1 MEMEQIKAYAAA
13 HAEEARQLTEDLCRI
28 PAPFGKE
35 RARAEFCKS
44 WLERYGAQN
53 VRIDSAD
60 NMVLELNA
68 AGKDRLTVRMA
79 HTDTVFPDTEPM
91 EVRREGGRLLC
102 PGVGDDTANL
112 AVLLMA
118 ARFLLEQGVTP
129 KSGLVIAVNSGE
141 EGLGNLRG
149 CRQLMA
155 DYRGRVARMI
165 SFDGYYNRLWNK
177 AVGSARYRVTVRTR
191 GGHSFRDFGAPNAI
205 AQLSELILAL
215 YAIRPHWG
223 PEGTVTTYNVGAI
236 QGGTSVNTIAQE
248 ASMLYEYRSD
258 EAAGL
263 RGMEEAFRAVVE
275 DFRARGAEI
284 EVESLGVRPCGEGV
298 DPLAQKELS
307 DWSEALLKKHTA
319 GGIIVEPASTDCN
332 IPLSLGIPAVSFGL
346 CDGGG
351 AHTRQEWIETAS
363 LETGLRIALE
373 TVLDISGMT
382 G

>member
-13 HAEEARQLTEDLCRI
+13 HADEARQLTEELCRI
-28 PAPFGKE
+28 PAPSGKE
-35 RARAEFCKS
+35 RARAEFCRD
-44 WLERYGAQN
+44 WLERCGTKD
-53 VRIDSAD
+53 VRIDGAD

-68 AGKDRLTVRMA
+68 AGSDALTVLMA

-91 EVRREGGRLLC
+91 EVHQEGGRLLC

-112 AVLLMA
+112 AVLLVA
-118 ARFLLEQGVTP
+118 ARFLLEQGITP
-129 KSGLVIAVNSGE
+129 KHGLVIAANSGE

-149 CRQLMA
+149 SRQLMA

-205 AQLSELILAL
+205 ALLAEIISAL
-215 YAIRPHWG
+215 YDIQPHWG
-223 PEGTVTTYNVGAI
+223 PAGAVTTYNVGMV

-263 RGMEEAFRAVVE
+263 RGMEEAFLAVVE
-275 DFRARGAEI
+275 DFRVRGADI

-298 DPLAQKELS
+298 DPVVQAALS
-307 DWSEALLKKHTA
+307 DWSEALLRRYT
-319 GGIIVEPASTDCN
+319 GGNIVVEPASTDCN

-346 CDGGG
+346 CGGGG

-363 LETGLRIALE
+363 LETGLCIALE
-373 TVLDISGMT
+373 TVLYVSE
-382 G
+382 

>member
-13 HAEEARQLTEDLCRI
+13 HADEARQLTEELCRI
-28 PAPFGKE
+28 PAPSGKE
-35 RARAEFCKS
+35 RARAEFCRD
-44 WLERYGAQN
+44 WLERCGTKD
-53 VRIDSAD
+53 VRIDGAD

-68 AGKDRLTVRMA
+68 AGSDVLTVLMA

-91 EVRREGGRLLC
+91 EVHQEGGRLLC

-112 AVLLMA
+112 AVLLLA
-118 ARFLLEQGVTP
+118 ARFLLEQGISP
-129 KSGLVIAVNSGE
+129 KHGLVIAANSGE

-149 CRQLMA
+149 SRQLMA

-205 AQLSELILAL
+205 ALLAEIISAL
-215 YAIRPHWG
+215 YDIQPHWG
-223 PEGTVTTYNVGAI
+223 PAGTVTTYNVGMV

-263 RGMEEAFRAVVE
+263 RGMEEAFLAVVE
-275 DFRARGAEI
+275 DFRVRGADI

-298 DPLAQKELS
+298 DPVAQAALS
-307 DWSEALLKKHTA
+307 DWSEALLRRYT
-319 GGIIVEPASTDCN
+319 GGNIVVEPASTDCN

-346 CDGGG
+346 CGGGG

-363 LETGLRIALE
+363 LETGLCIALE
-373 TVLDISGMT
+373 TVLYVSE
-382 G
+382 

>member
-1 MEMEQIKAYAAA
+1 MTMEQIRAYAAA
-13 HAEEARQLTEDLCRI
+13 HAEEARRLTEALCRI
-28 PAPFGKE
+28 PAPSGKE

-44 WLERYGAQN
+44 WLERYGAQGI
-53 VRIDSAD
+53 RIDDAD
-60 NMVLELNA
+60 NMALELNA
-68 AGKDRLTVRMA
+68 AGSDAMTVLTA

-91 EVRREGGRLLC
+91 EVHQGGGRLLC

-112 AVLLMA
+112 AVLLLA
-118 ARFLLEQGVTP
+118 TRFLLEQGIAP
-129 KSGLVIAVNSGE
+129 KRGLVIAANSGE

-149 CRQLMA
+149 CRRLMA

-205 AQLSELILAL
+205 AQLSELISAL
-215 YAIRPHWG
+215 YAIKPHWG
-223 PEGTVTTYNVGAI
+223 PERTATTYNVGTV

-263 RGMEEAFRAVVE
+263 LGMEKAFQAVVE
-275 DFRARGAEI
+275 DFRAKGVDI

-298 DPLAQKELS
+298 DPVAQKALS
-307 DWSEALLKKHTA
+307 DWSEALLRRHTA
-319 GGIIVEPASTDCN
+319 GDIVVEPASTDCN

-351 AHTRQEWIETAS
+351 AHTRQEWIEIAS

-373 TVLDISGMT
+373 TVLYVSE
-382 G
+382 

>member
-1 MEMEQIKAYAAA
+1 MRMEQIRAYAAA
-13 HAEEARQLTEDLCRI
+13 HADEARQLTEDLCRI
-28 PAPFGKE
+28 PAPSGKE
-35 RARAEFCKS
+35 RARAEFCRD
-44 WLERYGAQN
+44 WLERCGTN
-53 VRIDSAD
+53 DVRIDGAD

-68 AGKDRLTVRMA
+68 AGSDVLTVLMA

-91 EVRREGGRLLC
+91 EVHQEGGRLLC

-112 AVLLMA
+112 AVLLLA
-118 ARFLLEQGVTP
+118 ARFLLEQGISP
-129 KSGLVIAVNSGE
+129 KHGLVIAANSGE

-149 CRQLMA
+149 SRQLMA

-205 AQLSELILAL
+205 ALLAEIISAL
-215 YAIRPHWG
+215 YDIQPHWG
-223 PEGTVTTYNVGAI
+223 PAGTVTTYNVGMV

-263 RGMEEAFRAVVE
+263 RGMEEAFLAVVE
-275 DFRARGAEI
+275 DFRVRGADI

-298 DPLAQKELS
+298 DPVAQAALS
-307 DWSEALLKKHTA
+307 DWSEALLRRYT
-319 GGIIVEPASTDCN
+319 GGNIVVEPASTDCN

-346 CDGGG
+346 CGGGG

-363 LETGLRIALE
+363 LETGLCIALE
-373 TVLDISGMT
+373 TVLYVSE
-382 G
+382 

>member
-13 HAEEARQLTEDLCRI
+13 HADEARQLTEELCRI
-28 PAPFGKE
+28 PAPSGKE
-35 RARAEFCKS
+35 RARAEFCKA

-60 NMVLELNA
+60 NMVLELNV
-68 AGKDRLTVRMA
+68 AGSDALTVLMA

-91 EVRREGGRLLC
+91 EVHQEGGRLLC

-112 AVLLMA
+112 AVLLLA
-118 ARFLLEQGVTP
+118 ARFLLEQGISP
-129 KSGLVIAVNSGE
+129 KHGLVIAANSGE

-149 CRQLMA
+149 SRQLMA

-205 AQLSELILAL
+205 ALLAEIISAL
-215 YAIRPHWG
+215 YDIQPHWG
-223 PEGTVTTYNVGAI
+223 PAGTVTTYNVGMV

-248 ASMLYEYRSD
+248 TSMLYEYRSD

-263 RGMEEAFRAVVE
+263 RGMEEAFLAVVE
-275 DFRARGAEI
+275 DFRVRGADI
-284 EVESLGVRPCGEGV
+284 EMESLGVRPCGEGV
-298 DPLAQKELS
+298 DPVAQAALS
-307 DWSEALLKKHTA
+307 DWSEALLRRYT
-319 GGIIVEPASTDCN
+319 GGNIVVEPASTDCN
-332 IPLSLGIPAVSFGL
+332 IPLSQGIPAVSFGL

-363 LETGLRIALE
+363 LETGLCIALE
-373 TVLDISGMT
+373 TMLRFSA
-382 G
+382 

>member
-13 HAEEARQLTEDLCRI
+13 HADEARQLTEELCRI
-28 PAPFGKE
+28 PAPSGKE
-35 RARAEFCKS
+35 RARAEFCRD
-44 WLERYGAQN
+44 WLERCGTKD
-53 VRIDSAD
+53 VRIDGAD

-68 AGKDRLTVRMA
+68 AGSDALTVLMA

-91 EVRREGGRLLC
+91 EVHQEGGRLLC

-112 AVLLMA
+112 AVLLLA
-118 ARFLLEQGVTP
+118 ARFLLEQGISP
-129 KSGLVIAVNSGE
+129 KHGLVIAANSGE

-149 CRQLMA
+149 SRQLMA

-205 AQLSELILAL
+205 ALLAEIISAL
-215 YAIRPHWG
+215 YDIQPHWG
-223 PEGTVTTYNVGAI
+223 PAGTVTTYNVGMV

-263 RGMEEAFRAVVE
+263 RGMEEAFLAVVE
-275 DFRARGAEI
+275 DFRVRGVDI

-298 DPLAQKELS
+298 DPAAQQELS
-307 DWSEALLKKHTA
+307 DWSEALLRSHTA
-319 GGIIVEPASTDCN
+319 GEIVVEPASTDCN

-346 CDGGG
+346 CGGGG

-363 LETGLRIALE
+363 LETGLCIALE
-373 TVLDISGMT
+373 TVLYVSE
-382 G
+382 

>member
-13 HAEEARQLTEDLCRI
+13 HADEARQLTEELCRI
-28 PAPFGKE
+28 PAPSGKE
-35 RARAEFCKS
+35 RARAEFCRD
-44 WLERYGAQN
+44 WLERCGTKD
-53 VRIDSAD
+53 VRIDGAD

-68 AGKDRLTVRMA
+68 AGSNALTVLMA

-91 EVRREGGRLLC
+91 EVHQEGGRLLC

-112 AVLLMA
+112 AVLLLA
-118 ARFLLEQGVTP
+118 ARFLLEQGISP
-129 KSGLVIAVNSGE
+129 KHGLVIAANSGE

-149 CRQLMA
+149 SRQLMA

-205 AQLSELILAL
+205 ALLAEIISAL
-215 YAIRPHWG
+215 YDIQPHWG
-223 PEGTVTTYNVGAI
+223 PAGTVTTYNVGMV

-263 RGMEEAFRAVVE
+263 RGMEEAFLAVVE
-275 DFRARGAEI
+275 DFRVRGADI
-284 EVESLGVRPCGEGV
+284 EVESLGVRPCGERV
-298 DPLAQKELS
+298 DPVAQAALS
-307 DWSEALLKKHTA
+307 DWSEALLRRYT
-319 GGIIVEPASTDCN
+319 GGNIVVEPASTDCN

-346 CDGGG
+346 CGGGG

-363 LETGLRIALE
+363 LETGLCIALE
-373 TVLDISGMT
+373 TVLYVSE
-382 G
+382 

>member
-68 AGKDRLTVRMA
+68 AGSDALTVLMA
-79 HTDTVFPDTEPM
+79 HTDTVFPDTAPM
-91 EVRREGGRLLC
+91 EVRRKGGRLLC

-112 AVLLMA
+112 AELLVA
-118 ARFLLEQGVTP
+118 ARFLLEQGISP
-129 KSGLVIAVNSGE
+129 KHGLVIAANSGE

-149 CRQLMA
+149 CRQLIA

-205 AQLSELILAL
+205 AQFSELILAL

-284 EVESLGVRPCGEGV
+284 EVESLGIRPCGEGV
-298 DPLAQKELS
+298 DPAAQRELS

-319 GGIIVEPASTDCN
+319 GDIVVEPASTDCN

-373 TVLDISGMT
+373 TVLYVLE
-382 G
+382 

>member
-13 HAEEARQLTEDLCRI
+13 HADEARQLTEELCRI
-28 PAPFGKE
+28 PAPSGKE
-35 RARAEFCKS
+35 RARAEFCRD
-44 WLERYGAQN
+44 WLERCGTKD
-53 VRIDSAD
+53 VRIDGAD

-68 AGKDRLTVRMA
+68 AGSDALTVLMA

-91 EVRREGGRLLC
+91 EVHQEGGRLLC

-112 AVLLMA
+112 AVLLLA
-118 ARFLLEQGVTP
+118 ARFLLEQGISP
-129 KSGLVIAVNSGE
+129 KHGLVIAANSGE

-149 CRQLMA
+149 SRQLMA

-205 AQLSELILAL
+205 ALLAEIISAL
-215 YAIRPHWG
+215 YDIQPHWG
-223 PEGTVTTYNVGAI
+223 PAGTVTTYNVGMV

-248 ASMLYEYRSD
+248 TSMLYEYRSD

-263 RGMEEAFRAVVE
+263 RGMEEAFLAVVE
-275 DFRARGAEI
+275 DFRVRGADI
-284 EVESLGVRPCGEGV
+284 EMESLGVRPCGEGV
-298 DPLAQKELS
+298 DPVAQAALS
-307 DWSEALLKKHTA
+307 DWSEALLRRYT
-319 GGIIVEPASTDCN
+319 GGNIVVEPASTDCN

-346 CDGGG
+346 CGGGG

-363 LETGLRIALE
+363 LETGLCIALE
-373 TVLDISGMT
+373 TVLYVSE
-382 G
+382 

>member
-13 HAEEARQLTEDLCRI
+13 HADEARQLTEELCRI
-28 PAPFGKE
+28 PAPSGKE
-35 RARAEFCKS
+35 RARAEFCRD
-44 WLERYGAQN
+44 WLERCGTKD
-53 VRIDSAD
+53 VRIDGAD

-68 AGKDRLTVRMA
+68 AGSDALTVLMA

-91 EVRREGGRLLC
+91 EVHQEGGRLLC

-112 AVLLMA
+112 AVLLLA
-118 ARFLLEQGVTP
+118 ARFLLEQGISP
-129 KSGLVIAVNSGE
+129 KHGLVIAANSGE

-149 CRQLMA
+149 SRQLMA

-205 AQLSELILAL
+205 ALLAEIISAL
-215 YAIRPHWG
+215 YDIQPHWG
-223 PEGTVTTYNVGAI
+223 PAGAVTTYNVGMV

-248 ASMLYEYRSD
+248 TSMLYEYRSD

-263 RGMEEAFRAVVE
+263 RGMEEAFLAVVE
-275 DFRARGAEI
+275 DFRVRGADI

-298 DPLAQKELS
+298 DPVVQAALS
-307 DWSEALLKKHTA
+307 DWSEALLRRYT
-319 GGIIVEPASTDCN
+319 GGNIVVEPASTDCN

-346 CDGGG
+346 CGGGG

-363 LETGLRIALE
+363 LETGLCIALE
-373 TVLDISGMT
+373 TVLYVSE
-382 G
+382 

>member
-13 HAEEARQLTEDLCRI
+13 HADEARQLTEELCRI
-28 PAPFGKE
+28 PAPSGKE
-35 RARAEFCKS
+35 RARAEFCKA

-68 AGKDRLTVRMA
+68 AGSDVLTVLMA

-91 EVRREGGRLLC
+91 EVCREGGRLLC

-112 AVLLMA
+112 AVLLLA
-118 ARFLLEQGVTP
+118 ARFLLEQGISP
-129 KSGLVIAVNSGE
+129 KHGLVIAANSGE

-149 CRQLMA
+149 SRQLMA

-205 AQLSELILAL
+205 ALLAEIISAL
-215 YAIRPHWG
+215 YDIQPHWG
-223 PEGTVTTYNVGAI
+223 PAGAVTTYNVGMV

-263 RGMEEAFRAVVE
+263 RGMEEAFLAVVE
-275 DFRARGAEI
+275 DFRVRGADI

-298 DPLAQKELS
+298 DPVAQAALS
-307 DWSEALLKKHTA
+307 DWSEALLRRYT
-319 GGIIVEPASTDCN
+319 GGNIVVEPASTDCN

-346 CDGGG
+346 CGGGG

-363 LETGLRIALE
+363 LETGLCIALE
-373 TVLDISGMT
+373 TVLYVSE
-382 G
+382 

>member
-1 MEMEQIKAYAAA
+1 MTAEQIRAYAAA
-13 HAEEARQLTEDLCRI
+13 HAGETLRLTEELCRI
-28 PAPFGKE
+28 PAPSGRE
-35 RARAEFCKS
+35 RERAEFCKG
-44 WLERYGAQN
+44 WLERYGAKN
-53 VRIDSAD
+53 VRIDGAD

-68 AGKDRLTVRMA
+68 AGSGDLTVLMA

-112 AVLLMA
+112 AALLMA
-118 ARFLLEQGVTP
+118 ARFLLEQGIPP
-129 KSGLVIAVNSGE
+129 KHGLVIAANSGE

-155 DYRGRVARMI
+155 DYRGRVARLI

-191 GGHSFRDFGAPNAI
+191 GGHSFRDFGTPNAI
-205 AQLSELILAL
+205 AQLSELIGAL
-215 YAIRPHWG
+215 YAIEPHWG
-223 PEGTVTTYNVGAI
+223 PEGTVTTYNVGTVR
-236 QGGTSVNTIAQE
+236 GGTSVNTIAQE

-263 RGMEEAFRAVVE
+263 RGMETAFSAVAEAFRAKGVE
-275 DFRARGAEI
+275 V
-284 EVESLGVRPCGEGV
+284 EVESMGVRPCGEGV
-298 DPLAQKELS
+298 DRLAQQALS
-307 DWSEALLKKHTA
+307 DWSEALLRRQP
-319 GGIIVEPASTDCN
+319 GGEIVVEPASTDCN

-373 TVLDISGMT
+373 TMLYVSE
-382 G
+382 

>member
-13 HAEEARQLTEDLCRI
+13 HAAEALRLTEDLCRI
-28 PAPFGKE
+28 PAPSGKE
-35 RARAEFCKS
+35 RARAEFCKI

-53 VRIDSAD
+53 VRIDGAD
-60 NMVLELNA
+60 NMVLELNVVGSDA
-68 AGKDRLTVRMA
+68 LTVLTA
-79 HTDTVFPDTEPM
+79 HTDTVFPDAEPM

-112 AVLLMA
+112 AALLLS
-118 ARFLLEQGVTP
+118 ARFLLEQGISP
-129 KSGLVIAVNSGE
+129 KNGLVIAANSGE

-155 DYRGRVARMI
+155 DYRGRVARLI

-191 GGHSFRDFGAPNAI
+191 GGHSFRDFGTPNAI
-205 AQLSELILAL
+205 ARLSELIGVL
-215 YAIRPHWG
+215 YAIEPHWG
-223 PEGTVTTYNVGAI
+223 PVGTVTTYNVGTI

-263 RGMEEAFRAVVE
+263 RGMEETFSAVVE
-275 DFRARGAEI
+275 DFRARGVDI

-298 DPLAQKELS
+298 DPAAQKALS
-307 DWSEALLKKHTA
+307 DWSEALLRRHT
-319 GGIIVEPASTDCN
+319 GGDIVVEPASTDCN

-346 CDGGG
+346 CAGGG
-351 AHTRQEWIETAS
+351 AHTRQEWVETAS

-373 TVLDISGMT
+373 TVLHVSE
-382 G
+382 

>member
-1 MEMEQIKAYAAA
+1 MTIEQINAYAAA
-13 HAEEARQLTEDLCRI
+13 HAQEARQLTEELCRI
-28 PAPFGKE
+28 PAPSGKE
-35 RARAEFCKS
+35 RARAEFCRD
-44 WLERYGAQN
+44 WLERYGAKD
-53 VRIDSAD
+53 VRIDGAD

-68 AGKDRLTVRMA
+68 AGSDALTVLMA

-112 AVLLMA
+112 AVLLLA
-118 ARFLLEQGVTP
+118 ARFLLEQEIFP
-129 KSGLVIAVNSGE
+129 KHGLVIAANSGE

-155 DYRGRVARMI
+155 DYRGRVARLI
-165 SFDGYYNRLWNK
+165 SFDGYTNRLWNK

-191 GGHSFRDFGAPNAI
+191 GGHSFRDFGTPNAI
-205 AQLSELILAL
+205 ARLSELITAL
-215 YAIRPHWG
+215 YAIQPHWG
-223 PEGTVTTYNVGAI
+223 PEGTVTTYNVGTI
-236 QGGTSVNTIAQE
+236 QGGTSVNTVAQE

-263 RGMEEAFRAVVE
+263 RGMEESFRAVVE
-275 DFRARGAEI
+275 DFRARGVEI

-298 DPLAQKELS
+298 DPAAQKALS
-307 DWSEALLKKHTA
+307 DWSQALLRRHTA
-319 GGIIVEPASTDCN
+319 GDIVVEPASTDCN

-346 CDGGG
+346 CAGGG
-351 AHTRQEWIETAS
+351 AHTRQEWIETDS

-373 TVLDISGMT
+373 TVLYVSE
-382 G
+382 

>member
-13 HAEEARQLTEDLCRI
+13 HADEARQLTEELCRI
-28 PAPFGKE
+28 PAPSGKE
-35 RARAEFCKS
+35 RARAEFCRD
-44 WLERYGAQN
+44 WLERCGAKD
-53 VRIDSAD
+53 VRIDGAD

-68 AGKDRLTVRMA
+68 AGSDALTVLMA

-91 EVRREGGRLLC
+91 EVHQEGGRLLC

-112 AVLLMA
+112 AVLLLA
-118 ARFLLEQGVTP
+118 ARFLLEQGISP
-129 KSGLVIAVNSGE
+129 KHGLVIAANSGE

-149 CRQLMA
+149 SRQLMA

-205 AQLSELILAL
+205 ALLAEIISAL
-215 YAIRPHWG
+215 YDIQPHWG
-223 PEGTVTTYNVGAI
+223 PAGTVTTYNVGMV

-248 ASMLYEYRSD
+248 TSMLYEYRSD

-263 RGMEEAFRAVVE
+263 RGMEEAFLAVVE
-275 DFRARGAEI
+275 DFRVRGADI

-298 DPLAQKELS
+298 DPVAQAALS
-307 DWSEALLKKHTA
+307 DWSEALLRRYT
-319 GGIIVEPASTDCN
+319 GGNIVVEPASTDCN

-346 CDGGG
+346 CGGGG

-363 LETGLRIALE
+363 LETGLCIALE
-373 TVLDISGMT
+373 TVLYVSE
-382 G
+382 

>member
-13 HAEEARQLTEDLCRI
+13 HAEEARQLMEDLCRI
-28 PAPFGKE
+28 PAPSGQE

-53 VRIDSAD
+53 VRIDGAD

-68 AGKDRLTVRMA
+68 AGSDVLTVLMA

-91 EVRREGGRLLC
+91 EVHQEGGRLLC

-112 AVLLMA
+112 AVLLVA
-118 ARFLLEQGVTP
+118 ARFLLEQGITP
-129 KSGLVIAVNSGE
+129 KHGLVIAANSGE

-149 CRQLMA
+149 CRQLMG
-155 DYRGRVARMI
+155 DYRGRVARLI

-177 AVGSARYRVTVRTR
+177 AVGSARYRVTVRTQ
-191 GGHSFRDFGAPNAI
+191 GGHSFRDCGTPNAI
-205 AQLSELILAL
+205 AKLAELIGVL
-215 YAIRPHWG
+215 YAMEPHWG
-223 PEGTVTTYNVGAI
+223 PEGTVTTYNVGTI

-263 RGMEEAFRAVVE
+263 RGMEAAFLAVVE
-275 DFRARGAEI
+275 DFRAKGVDI

-298 DPLAQKELS
+298 DPAAQQELS
-307 DWSEALLKKHTA
+307 DWSEALLRRHTA
-319 GGIIVEPASTDCN
+319 GEIVVEPASTDCN

-373 TVLDISGMT
+373 TVLYVSE
-382 G
+382 

>member
-13 HAEEARQLTEDLCRI
+13 HADEARQLTEELCRI
-28 PAPFGKE
+28 PAPSGKE
-35 RARAEFCKS
+35 RARAEFCRD
-44 WLERYGAQN
+44 WLERCGTKD
-53 VRIDSAD
+53 VRIDGAD

-68 AGKDRLTVRMA
+68 AGSDVLTVLMA

-91 EVRREGGRLLC
+91 EVHQEGGRLLC

-112 AVLLMA
+112 AVLLLA
-118 ARFLLEQGVTP
+118 ARFLLEQGISP
-129 KSGLVIAVNSGE
+129 KHGLVIAANSGE

-149 CRQLMA
+149 SRQLMA

-191 GGHSFRDFGAPNAI
+191 GGHSFRDFGTPNAI
-205 AQLSELILAL
+205 ALLAEIISAL
-215 YAIRPHWG
+215 YDIQPHWG
-223 PEGTVTTYNVGAI
+223 PAGTVTTYNVGMV

-263 RGMEEAFRAVVE
+263 RGMEEAFLAVVE
-275 DFRARGAEI
+275 DFRVRGADI

-298 DPLAQKELS
+298 DPVAQAALS
-307 DWSEALLKKHTA
+307 DWSEALLRRYT
-319 GGIIVEPASTDCN
+319 GGNIVVEPASTDCN

-351 AHTRQEWIETAS
+351 AHTRQEWIETDS

-373 TVLDISGMT
+373 TVLYVSE
-382 G
+382 

>member
-13 HAEEARQLTEDLCRI
+13 HADEARQLTEELCRI
-28 PAPFGKE
+28 PAPSGKE
-35 RARAEFCKS
+35 RARAEFCRD
-44 WLERYGAQN
+44 WLERCGTKD
-53 VRIDSAD
+53 VRIDGAD

-68 AGKDRLTVRMA
+68 AGSDALTVLMA

-91 EVRREGGRLLC
+91 EVHQEGGRLLC

-112 AVLLMA
+112 AVLLLA
-118 ARFLLEQGVTP
+118 ARFLLEQGISP
-129 KSGLVIAVNSGE
+129 KHGLVIAANSGE

-149 CRQLMA
+149 SRQLMA

-205 AQLSELILAL
+205 ALLAEIISAL
-215 YAIRPHWG
+215 YDIQPHWG
-223 PEGTVTTYNVGAI
+223 PAGTVTTYNVGMV

-263 RGMEEAFRAVVE
+263 RGMEEAFLAVVE
-275 DFRARGAEI
+275 DFRVRGADI
-284 EVESLGVRPCGEGV
+284 EMESLGVRPCGEGV
-298 DPLAQKELS
+298 DPVAQAALS
-307 DWSEALLKKHTA
+307 DWSEALLRRYT
-319 GGIIVEPASTDCN
+319 GGNIVVEPASTDCN

-346 CDGGG
+346 CGGGG

-363 LETGLRIALE
+363 LETGLCIALE
-373 TVLDISGMT
+373 TVLYVSE
-382 G
+382 

>member
-13 HAEEARQLTEDLCRI
+13 HADEARQLTEELCRI
-28 PAPFGKE
+28 PAPSGKE
-35 RARAEFCKS
+35 RARAEFCRD
-44 WLERYGAQN
+44 WLERCGTKD
-53 VRIDSAD
+53 VRIDGAD

-68 AGKDRLTVRMA
+68 AGSDALTVLMA

-91 EVRREGGRLLC
+91 EVHQEGGRLLC

-112 AVLLMA
+112 AVLLLA
-118 ARFLLEQGVTP
+118 ARFLLEQGISP
-129 KSGLVIAVNSGE
+129 KHGLVIAANSGE

-149 CRQLMA
+149 SRQLMA

-205 AQLSELILAL
+205 ALLAEIISAL
-215 YAIRPHWG
+215 YDIQPHWG
-223 PEGTVTTYNVGAI
+223 PAGTVTTYNVGMV

-263 RGMEEAFRAVVE
+263 RGMEEAFLAVVE
-275 DFRARGAEI
+275 DFRVRGADI

-298 DPLAQKELS
+298 DPVAQAALS
-307 DWSEALLKKHTA
+307 DWSEALLRRYT
-319 GGIIVEPASTDCN
+319 GGNIVVEPASTDCN

-346 CDGGG
+346 CGGGG

-363 LETGLRIALE
+363 LETGLCIALE
-373 TVLDISGMT
+373 TVLYVSE
-382 G
+382 